1 MDQYR
6 AVSARMSEN
15 EMKVLNHRN
24 DELRAI
30 QMGSALATVALSI
43 FSFGLLGWVF
53 TITQRTISEEK
64 VRVAVLNGL
73 NEGLSKEVEERKK
86 AEESLKETTAKL
98 LSSNTDLQQFAYVA
112 SHDLQEPLR
121 AVAGFLS
128 LLSKKHVDSFDDES
142 KQWITHSVEGA
153 QRMRSLINDLLS
165 YARLETR
172 GKAFEHIDTR
182 KVLQQAQTDLKVAIE
197 EADAEINVG
206 DLPVVNGDN
215 SQLTQLFQNLLG
227 NAIKFRGSDKP
238 KISISA
244 VEKDEFW
251 QFAIRDNG
259 IGFDM
264 EHAAR
269 IFVIFQRLQ
278 GREEYRGTGIGLAL
292 CKKIVDRHGGTIWA
306 ESEVG
311 KGSTFYFTIP
321 TLHGENHDLKT
332 D

>member
-1 MDQYR
+1 
-6 AVSARMSEN
+6 
-15 EMKVLNHRN
+15 
-24 DELRAI
+24 
-30 QMGSALATVALSI
+30 
-43 FSFGLLGWVF
+43 
-53 TITQRTISEEK
+53 
-64 VRVAVLNGL
+64 
-73 NEGLSKEVEERKK
+73 
-86 AEESLKETTAKL
+86 
-98 LSSNTDLQQFAYVA
+98 
-112 SHDLQEPLR
+112 
-121 AVAGFLS
+121 
-128 LLSKKHVDSFDDES
+128 
-142 KQWITHSVEGA
+142 
-153 QRMRSLINDLLS
+153 
-165 YARLETR
+165 
-172 GKAFEHIDTR
+172 
-182 KVLQQAQTDLKVAIE
+182 VAIE
-197 EADAEINVG
+197 EAGAEIEVG
-206 DLPVVNGDN
+206 DLPIVNGDN

-227 NAIKFRGSDKP
+227 NAIKFRGPQKP

-244 VEKDEFW
+244 EEKGEFW

-259 IGFDM
+259 IGFEM